1 MNIKEIQEE
10 IIQDFSYLDDWEQ
23 KYEYIISLGKS
34 LPPLEER
41 FKQEDYLIRGCQSRV
56 WLKANLEEGK
66 IRFIADSDAIITKG
80 IIALLI
86 KVLDNQSPKDVA
98 SSDLYFID
106 SIGLS
111 EHLSPTRSNGL
122 RSMITHMKSFAK
134 HLDEDNGEE

>member
-41 FKQEDYLIRGCQSRV
+41 FRQEDYLIKGCQSRV
-56 WLKANLEEGK
+56 WLKAGMEEGK

-80 IIALLI
+80 VIALLI
-86 KVLDNQSPKDVA
+86 KVLDDHSPKDV
-98 SSDLYFID
+98 SSADLFFID
-106 SIGLS
+106 AIGLS

-122 RSMITHMKSFAK
+122 RSMVTHMKSFAK
-134 HLDEDNGEE
+134 HLDQENDKE